1 MIKTLYREHCLRY
14 FIVPDI
20 ILLLLVTIF
29 FYPMLE
35 FLYFFV
41 IGNIPLIY
49 ILFKIIVMYLSSKKL
64 KEINKVEDEEKRNE
78 VIAKLGENDIAT
90 NVHFQPLPLLTAY
103 KNLGFKI
110 EDYPNAYNQ
119 YKNEISLP
127 LHDLLN
133 EDDIKY
139 ICEYI
144 KKLI

>member
-64 KEINKVEDEEKRNE
+64 KEINKVEDEEKRKKSKNKLKL
-78 VIAKLGENDIAT
+78 VISL
-90 NVHFQPLPLLTAY
+90 V
-103 KNLGFKI
+103 NLIMFSI
-110 EDYPNAYNQ
+110 YVSLV
-119 YKNEISLP
+119 KNEIFIP
-127 LHDLLN
+127 N
-133 EDDIKY
+133 I
-139 ICEYI
+139 
-144 KKLI
+144 

>member
-64 KEINKVEDEEKRNE
+64 KEINKVEDEEKRKKSKNKLKL
-78 VIAKLGENDIAT
+78 VIFL
-90 NVHFQPLPLLTAY
+90 V
-103 KNLGFKI
+103 NLIMFSV
-110 EDYPNAYNQ
+110 YVSLV
-119 YKNEISLP
+119 KNEIFIP
-127 LHDLLN
+127 N
-133 EDDIKY
+133 I
-139 ICEYI
+139 
-144 KKLI
+144 

>member
-1 MIKTLYREHCLRY
+1 MLKTLYREHCLRY

-64 KEINKVEDEEKRNE
+64 KEINKVEDEEKRKKSKNKLKL
-78 VIAKLGENDIAT
+78 VIFL
-90 NVHFQPLPLLTAY
+90 V
-103 KNLGFKI
+103 NLIMFSI
-110 EDYPNAYNQ
+110 YVSLV
-119 YKNEISLP
+119 KNEIFIP
-127 LHDLLN
+127 N
-133 EDDIKY
+133 I
-139 ICEYI
+139 
-144 KKLI
+144 

>member
-1 MIKTLYREHCLRY
+1 MIKTLYKEKCLRY

-64 KEINKVEDEEKRNE
+64 KEINKVEDEEKRKKSKNKLKL
-78 VIAKLGENDIAT
+78 VIFL
-90 NVHFQPLPLLTAY
+90 V
-103 KNLGFKI
+103 NLIMFSI
-110 EDYPNAYNQ
+110 YVSLV
-119 YKNEISLP
+119 KNEIFIP
-127 LHDLLN
+127 N
-133 EDDIKY
+133 I
-139 ICEYI
+139 
-144 KKLI
+144 

>member
-1 MIKTLYREHCLRY
+1 MIKTLYKETCLRY

-64 KEINKVEDEEKRNE
+64 KEINKVEDEEKRKKSKNKLKL
-78 VIAKLGENDIAT
+78 VIFLI
-90 NVHFQPLPLLTAY
+90 
-103 KNLGFKI
+103 NLIMFSI
-110 EDYPNAYNQ
+110 YVSLV
-119 YKNEISLP
+119 KNEIFIP
-127 LHDLLN
+127 N
-133 EDDIKY
+133 I
-139 ICEYI
+139 
-144 KKLI
+144 

>member
-49 ILFKIIVMYLSSKKL
+49 ILFKIIVMYLSWIKL
-64 KEINKVEDEEKRNE
+64 NKINKVKDEEKRKKSKNKLKL
-78 VIAKLGENDIAT
+78 VIFL
-90 NVHFQPLPLLTAY
+90 V
-103 KNLGFKI
+103 NLIMFSI
-110 EDYPNAYNQ
+110 YVSLV
-119 YKNEISLP
+119 KNEIFI
-127 LHDLLN
+127 LN
-133 EDDIKY
+133 I
-139 ICEYI
+139 
-144 KKLI
+144 

>member
-64 KEINKVEDEEKRNE
+64 KEINKVEDEEKE
-78 VIAKLGENDIAT
+78 
-90 NVHFQPLPLLTAY
+90 
-103 KNLGFKI
+103 KNLKI
-110 EDYPNAYNQ
+110 N
-119 YKNEISLP
+119 
-127 LHDLLN
+127 
-133 EDDIKY
+133 
-139 ICEYI
+139 
-144 KKLI
+144 

>member
-49 ILFKIIVMYLSSKKL
+49 ILFKIIAMYLSWIKL
-64 KEINKVEDEEKRNE
+64 NKINKVKDEEKRKKSKNKLKL
-78 VIAKLGENDIAT
+78 VIFL
-90 NVHFQPLPLLTAY
+90 V
-103 KNLGFKI
+103 NLIMFSI
-110 EDYPNAYNQ
+110 YVSLV
-119 YKNEISLP
+119 KNEIFIP
-127 LHDLLN
+127 N
-133 EDDIKY
+133 I
-139 ICEYI
+139 
-144 KKLI
+144 

>member
-20 ILLLLVTIF
+20 ILFLLVTIF

-64 KEINKVEDEEKRNE
+64 KEINKVEDEEKRKKSKNKLKL
-78 VIAKLGENDIAT
+78 VIFL
-90 NVHFQPLPLLTAY
+90 V
-103 KNLGFKI
+103 NLIMFSI
-110 EDYPNAYNQ
+110 YVSLV
-119 YKNEISLP
+119 KNEIFIP
-127 LHDLLN
+127 N
-133 EDDIKY
+133 I
-139 ICEYI
+139 
-144 KKLI
+144 

>member
-1 MIKTLYREHCLRY
+1 MIKTLYKEKCLRY

-64 KEINKVEDEEKRNE
+64 KEINKVEDEEKRKKSKNKLKL
-78 VIAKLGENDIAT
+78 VIFLI
-90 NVHFQPLPLLTAY
+90 
-103 KNLGFKI
+103 NLIMFSI
-110 EDYPNAYNQ
+110 YVSLV
-119 YKNEISLP
+119 KNEIFIP
-127 LHDLLN
+127 N
-133 EDDIKY
+133 I
-139 ICEYI
+139 
-144 KKLI
+144 

>member
-49 ILFKIIVMYLSSKKL
+49 ILFKIIAMYLRSIKL
-64 KEINKVEDEEKRNE
+64 NKINKVKDEEKRKKSKNKLKL
-78 VIAKLGENDIAT
+78 VIFLI
-90 NVHFQPLPLLTAY
+90 
-103 KNLGFKI
+103 NLIMFSI
-110 EDYPNAYNQ
+110 YVSLV
-119 YKNEISLP
+119 KNEIFIP
-127 LHDLLN
+127 N
-133 EDDIKY
+133 I
-139 ICEYI
+139 
-144 KKLI
+144 

>member
-49 ILFKIIVMYLSSKKL
+49 ILFKIIAIYSSSK
-64 KEINKVEDEEKRNE
+64 N
-78 VIAKLGENDIAT
+78 
-90 NVHFQPLPLLTAY
+90 
-103 KNLGFKI
+103 
-110 EDYPNAYNQ
+110 
-119 YKNEISLP
+119 
-127 LHDLLN
+127 
-133 EDDIKY
+133 
-139 ICEYI
+139 
-144 KKLI
+144 

>member
-49 ILFKIIVMYLSSKKL
+49 KY
-64 KEINKVEDEEKRNE
+64 
-78 VIAKLGENDIAT
+78 
-90 NVHFQPLPLLTAY
+90 FQIFLV
-103 KNLGFKI
+103 F
-110 EDYPNAYNQ
+110 Q
-119 YKNEISLP
+119 
-127 LHDLLN
+127 
-133 EDDIKY
+133 
-139 ICEYI
+139 
-144 KKLI
+144 

>member
-1 MIKTLYREHCLRY
+1 MIKTLYKEHCLRY

-64 KEINKVEDEEKRNE
+64 KEINKVEDEKKRKKSKNNLKL
-78 VIAKLGENDIAT
+78 VIFLA
-90 NVHFQPLPLLTAY
+90 
-103 KNLGFKI
+103 NLIMFSI
-110 EDYPNAYNQ
+110 YVSLV
-119 YKNEISLP
+119 KNEIFIP
-127 LHDLLN
+127 N
-133 EDDIKY
+133 I
-139 ICEYI
+139 
-144 KKLI
+144 

>member
-64 KEINKVEDEEKRNE
+64 KEINKVEDEEKRKKSKNKLKL
-78 VIAKLGENDIAT
+78 VISL
-90 NVHFQPLPLLTAY
+90 V
-103 KNLGFKI
+103 NLIMFSI
-110 EDYPNAYNQ
+110 YVSLV
-119 YKNEISLP
+119 KNEIFIS
-127 LHDLLN
+127 N
-133 EDDIKY
+133 I
-139 ICEYI
+139 
-144 KKLI
+144 